1 MLNFFPLCRATLSR
15 YGEKYTPNG
24 VMMSTPNRV
33 FMKKVF
39 ERLLELKKEQS
50 VAAFARSISIPQ
62 QNMDRYLKGR
72 EPPIDVI
79 VQLCLVYKV
88 SSDWLLGLS
97 DNYST
102 AVEQLPSPPAH
113 PPSEATADVRVDG
126 VSIGR
131 DCLECP
137 LLQAH
142 LKRFSRP
149 RK

>member
-1 MLNFFPLCRATLSR
+1 
-15 YGEKYTPNG
+15 
-24 VMMSTPNRV
+24 
-33 FMKKVF
+33 MKKVF
-39 ERLLELKKEQS
+39 DRLRELKNEQS

-62 QNMDRYLKGR
+62 QTMDRYLKGR

-79 VQLCLVYKV
+79 IQLCLVYKV

-97 DNYST
+97 DNCST
-102 AVEQLPSPPAH
+102 AVEQLPSPP
-113 PPSEATADVRVDG
+113 SEAAPETAAVARVDG
-126 VSIGR
+126 ASIGR

-142 LKRFSRP
+142 LKRFSKP